1 MRDQGP
7 KSARDKFE
15 NGVFDIILRE
25 MFKMNIKR

>member
-7 KSARDKFE
+7 KSARDKFK